1 MGGTPPVYTHMNA
14 HPVRRSGLEKF
25 PPLSLVLF
33 RAWPDSDSI
42 ITRFT
47 DFGAGFQDTD
57 DKADQ

>member
-1 MGGTPPVYTHMNA
+1 MYTHMNR
-14 HPVRRSGLEKF
+14 HPMRRSGLEKF